1 MEPKKY
7 DKGIKWLHNF
17 LYNTEISKEK
27 FSISLL
33 KIINEVSC
41 YRRDGNH
48 MLKDIL
54 RSITYKN
61 SKFALKGTNK
71 RLFKCLRLFK

>member
-1 MEPKKY
+1 MKY
-7 DKGIKWLHNF
+7 DIGIKWLHNF
-17 LYNTEISKEK
+17 LFNTEVTKEK

-41 YRRDGNH
+41 FRRDGNH

-54 RSITYKN
+54 RNMIYKN
-61 SKFALKGTNK
+61 GKLLLIFL
-71 RLFKCLRLFK
+71 C